1 MGIRADLT
9 ERDRRLHAA
18 RQAMEKEGLS
28 ALVVAGHG
36 SSFIRGYIRYF
47 TDTHFWTGDSL
58 LLIPLE
64 GEMVHAQVTYA
75 GSSVP
80 DVLWVSDVRQAP
92 APQTE
97 IVSAMKE
104 KGLTR
109 GKVGVAG
116 LERVITVGA
125 YETLR
130 NAFPDVTFVSA
141 DALVDRI
148 RAVKSPLEVQQI
160 REVCELSTAAM
171 GRFVD
176 ALGPGMTQRE
186 AAAEAAAVFR
196 AGGVFDDLSLI
207 QVHGVSGL
215 PKDIPMACDDL
226 VGFHLEICGESGH
239 WSELNVICA
248 FREPTAEE
256 ARLLESEMRA
266 FEELRKI
273 AVPGVTLGELS
284 AAFERIVAED
294 GWTLGDPAW
303 HYYLHGQGM
312 DSVEWP
318 YFSPRLT
325 GNRDAPLM
333 EGMVFSY
340 HPHRDTVPFVTS
352 PRVYDDILI
361 TANGAERLS
370 GDWDLRWRMKV

>member
-1 MGIRADLT
+1 MGIRADLA
-9 ERDRRLHAA
+9 ERDRRLRAA
-18 RQAMEKEGLS
+18 RQAMENEGLN

-36 SSFIRGYIRYF
+36 SMFIRGYIRYF
-47 TDTHFWTGDSL
+47 TDAHFWTGDSL

-64 GEMVHAQVTYA
+64 GEPTHAMVTYA
-75 GSSVP
+75 GSSMP
-80 DVLWVSDVRQAP
+80 DEPWVSDVRRAPTPQA
-92 APQTE
+92 E

-125 YETLR
+125 YEALR
-130 NAFPDVTFVSA
+130 NAFPDVTFVNA

-148 RAVKSPLEVQQI
+148 RAAKSPLEVQQI
-160 REVCELSTAAM
+160 RELWDLSRAAM
-171 GRFVD
+171 DRFVEVI
-176 ALGPGMTQRE
+176 GPDLTQRE
-186 AAAEAAAVFR
+186 AAAEAAKVFR
-196 AGGVFDDLSLI
+196 AGGSFDDLSLI
-207 QVHGVSGL
+207 QVGGASGL
-215 PKDIPMACDDL
+215 PKDIPMACDGL

-248 FREPTAEE
+248 FREPTADE
-256 ARLLESEMRA
+256 ARLLETELRA

-273 AVPGVTLGELS
+273 AVPGVTLEELS
-284 AAFERIVAED
+284 TAFERMVAED
-294 GWTLGDPAW
+294 GWKLGEPAW

-318 YFSPRLT
+318 YFSPMMA
-325 GNRDAPLM
+325 GNRDTPLV

-340 HPHRDTVPFVTS
+340 HPHRDTVPAVTS
-352 PRVYDDILI
+352 PRVFDDILI
-361 TANGAERLS
+361 TAKGAERLS
-370 GDWDLRWRMKV
+370 GDWDLGWRLKA

>member
-1 MGIRADLT
+1 MGTRADLA

-18 RQAMEKEGLS
+18 RQAMEQEGLS

-36 SSFIRGYIRYF
+36 SMFIRGYIRYF

-58 LLIPLE
+58 LLIPLDSE
-64 GEMVHAQVTYA
+64 PVHAQVTYA
-75 GSSVP
+75 GASMP
-80 DVLWVSDVRQAP
+80 DVPWVSDVRRSP
-92 APQTE
+92 APQDE
-97 IVSAMKE
+97 IVSAMKD

-116 LERVITVGA
+116 LERAITVGA

-130 NAFPDVTFVSA
+130 NALPNVTFVSA

-148 RAVKSPLEVQQI
+148 RAAKSPLEVRQV
-160 REVCELSTAAM
+160 REVCALSAAAM
-171 GRFVD
+171 ERFVEVI
-176 ALGPGMTQRE
+176 GPDLTQRE
-186 AAAEAAAVFR
+186 AAAEAAKVFR

-207 QVHGVSGL
+207 QVGGGSGL

-248 FREPTAEE
+248 FREPTADE
-256 ARLLESEMRA
+256 ARLLESELRA
-266 FEELRKI
+266 FEEMRKI
-273 AVPGVTLGELS
+273 AVPGITLEELS
-284 AAFERIVAED
+284 TAFERIIADD
-294 GWTLGDPAW
+294 GWALGGPAW

-318 YFSPRLT
+318 YFSPMMT
-325 GNRDAPLM
+325 GNRDAPLV

-340 HPHRDTVPFVTS
+340 HPHRDTVPAVTS
-352 PRVYDDILI
+352 PRVFDDILI
-361 TANGAERLS
+361 TANGAERLT
-370 GDWDLRWRMKV
+370 GDWDLGWRLKV

>member
-1 MGIRADLT
+1 MGTRADLA
-9 ERDRRLHAA
+9 ERDRRLRAA
-18 RQAMEKEGLS
+18 RQAMEAEGLS

-36 SSFIRGYIRYF
+36 SMFIRGYIRYF
-47 TDTHFWTGDSL
+47 TDAHFWTGDSL
-58 LLIPLE
+58 LLLPLE
-64 GEMVHAQVTYA
+64 SEPVHAHVTYA
-75 GSSVP
+75 GASMPAVP
-80 DVLWVSDVRQAP
+80 WVSDVRQAP
-92 APQTE
+92 APQDE

-104 KGLTR
+104 KGLTS

-116 LERVITVGA
+116 LERAITVSA

-130 NAFPDVTFVSA
+130 NALPNVTFVSA

-148 RAVKSPLEVQQI
+148 RAVKSPLEVQQL
-160 REVCELSTAAM
+160 REVSALSSAAM
-171 GRFVD
+171 ERFVEV
-176 ALGPGMTQRE
+176 LGPELTQRE
-186 AAAEAAAVFR
+186 AAAEAAKVFR

-207 QVHGVSGL
+207 QVGGVSGL
-215 PKDIPMACDDL
+215 PKDIPVACDDL

-248 FREPTAEE
+248 FREPTADE

-273 AVPGVTLGELS
+273 AVPGVTLEELS
-284 AAFERIVAED
+284 AAFERVVAED
-294 GWTLGDPAW
+294 GWKLGDAAW
-303 HYYLHGQGM
+303 HYYLHGAGM

-318 YFSPRLT
+318 YFSPKMV
-325 GNRDAPLM
+325 GNRDAPLV

-352 PRVYDDILI
+352 PKVYDDILI

>member
-1 MGIRADLT
+1 MSVRADLA
-9 ERDRRLHAA
+9 ERDRRLRAA

-36 SSFIRGYIRYF
+36 SMFIRGYIRYF

-75 GSSVP
+75 GASMP
-80 DVLWVSDVRQAP
+80 DEPWVSDVRRAPTPQA
-92 APQTE
+92 E

-104 KGLTR
+104 KGLTK

-125 YETLR
+125 YEALR
-130 NAFPDVTFVSA
+130 DAFPDVTFVNA

-148 RAVKSPLEVQQI
+148 RAAKSPLEVQQI
-160 REVCELSTAAM
+160 RDLCALSAAAM
-171 GRFVD
+171 GRFVEVI
-176 ALGPGMTQRE
+176 GPDLTQRE
-186 AAAEAAAVFR
+186 AAAEAAKVFR

-207 QVHGVSGL
+207 QVGGGSGL

-239 WSELNVICA
+239 WSEFNVICA

-256 ARLLESEMRA
+256 ARLLESELRA

-284 AAFERIVAED
+284 TAFERIIAED
-294 GWTLGDPAW
+294 GWKLGEPAW

-318 YFSPRLT
+318 YFSPMMT
-325 GNRDAPLM
+325 GNSDAPLV

-340 HPHRDTVPFVTS
+340 HPHRDTVPWVTS
-352 PRVYDDILI
+352 PRVFDDILI

-370 GDWDLRWRMKV
+370 GDWDLGWRIKV